1 MPLGS
6 RRGDK
11 EPASSPPPAAGTE
24 AGRTGRGPAPGQDQ
38 PRTMLP
44 ARSRR
49 SAAEAVFMR
58 LIATAGIVGICVAI
72 AAIMGSSDAQGWI
85 IGLVVSLISVI
96 LAGVLWSSRRL

>member
-1 MPLGS
+1 MPLGMK
-6 RRGDK
+6 RGGK
-11 EPASSPPPAAGTE
+11 EQAASTPPAGGPEAGRSPGPASS
-24 AGRTGRGPAPGQDQ
+24 QDQ

-49 SAAEAVFMR
+49 SAAEAGFMR
-58 LIATAGIVGICVAI
+58 VIATAGIVGICVAI
-72 AAIMGSSDAQGWI
+72 AAIMGSSDAEGWI

>member
-1 MPLGS
+1 MPLGR
-6 RRGDK
+6 RRGDQ
-11 EPASSPPPAAGTE
+11 EPATSTPPAAGTE
-24 AGRTGRGPAPGQDQ
+24 PGRSPAPGQDQ

-44 ARSRR
+44 ARSKR
-49 SAAEAVFMR
+49 SAAEAAFMR

-85 IGLVVSLISVI
+85 IGLVASLISVI